1 MWKDSGPMRVVIR
14 NGTLIDPAN
23 NIDAPADLVIEDG
36 RIRGVESPGRVA
48 QLSDSSALDV
58 DAQGWI
64 VAPGFIDLHVHF
76 REPGYEYKETVQ
88 TGAQSAVVGGFA
100 TVACMANTNPVNDN
114 SEVTRY
120 ILDKARA
127 ANLARVLP
135 IGALSVGLKG
145 ESLAPLGEMRE
156 AGIVAV
162 SDDGRPVMNAQLM
175 RRALERC
182 ADLQLPISVHEEDLN
197 LAAGGSMNEGPTA
210 ARLGRAGVPNVAE
223 EAMIARDL
231 TLARLTGGHVHVAH
245 VSARGSID
253 LIRQA
258 KKDGL
263 PVTAEVAPH
272 HFSLTEEAVEEYQA
286 DAKMAPP
293 LRQAADVEAMR
304 DGLRDGT
311 LDAIATDHAPH
322 HRDDKA
328 GAFERAAHGVVGLE
342 TALPLTLGLV
352 EAGVLSLSEA
362 VQKLSWNPAR
372 IFHLSYGTLSVGAP
386 ADVVVFDPNHSWTV
400 AAEGLHSKSTN
411 TPFVGQHLKGRAVL
425 TLVDGRV
432 VYDGRKVKTKRD
444 KDCCEGPLRSS

>member
-1 MWKDSGPMRVVIR
+1 MRVVIR
-14 NGTLIDPAN
+14 NGTLVDPAN
-23 NIDAPADLVIEDG
+23 TRNAPADVVIEDG
-36 RIRGVESPGRVA
+36 CIRGVEPPGSAR
-48 QLSDSSALDV
+48 LSDPSALEV

-64 VAPGFIDLHVHF
+64 VAPGFVDLHVHF

-88 TGAQSAVVGGFA
+88 TGAQSAVAGGFT
-100 TVACMANTNPVNDN
+100 TVACMANTNPVND
-114 SEVTRY
+114 SSAVTRY
-120 ILDKARA
+120 ILDKAQT

-135 IGALSVGLKG
+135 VGALSVGLKG

-162 SDDGRPVMNAQLM
+162 SDDGRPVMSARLM
-175 RRALERC
+175 RQALEWC
-182 ADLQLPISVHEEDLN
+182 ADLRLPISVHEEDLS
-197 LAAGGSMNEGPTA
+197 LSAGGSMNEGPTA
-210 ARLGRAGVPNVAE
+210 ARLGRRGVPNVAE
-223 EAMIARDL
+223 EVMIARDV
-231 TLARLTGGHVHVAH
+231 TLARLTGGHLHVAH

-272 HFSLTEEAVEEYQA
+272 HFSLTEEAVEEYGA

-293 LRQAADVEAMR
+293 LRQVADVEAMR

-322 HRDDKA
+322 HRDEKA

-372 IFHLSYGTLSVGAP
+372 IFHLPYGSLSVGVP
-386 ADVVVFDPNHSWTV
+386 ADVAVFDPNHAWTV
-400 AAEGLHSKSTN
+400 VADGLHSKSTN
-411 TPFVGQHLKGRAVL
+411 TPFVGQRMKGRVML

-432 VYDGRKVKTKRD
+432 VYDGRSEPPGVKPKG
-444 KDCCEGPLRSS
+444 C